1 VIVSCGEAL
10 FDVLVQPEQVGAPTA
25 WHPVAGGGPFNSA
38 IALARLGVAAGFLGR
53 LSNGPLGQ
61 RLVDHLQA
69 EGVSCRYVTRSDA
82 PTALALVDRPTTGSD
97 VSYTFYMD
105 GTAERGL
112 LTEHIDEITDDVAAL
127 HFGTLGLVLEP
138 MASTLLALMM
148 QQQGRRLISLDPNV
162 RARLI
167 GDPAAYRARIEAA
180 VAMADVVKVSDADAE
195 WLDAGGDI
203 EALVARWRASGP
215 AMLVLTRG
223 ADGATAWCGEHRV
236 DVPAVP
242 VVVTDTVGAG
252 DTFDAGVLC
261 WLAEHGRLHRH
272 GVASL
277 DRPQLDAMVRF
288 AAACAAVTV
297 SRAGA
302 DPPTRAEV
310 NPPRV

>member
-1 VIVSCGEAL
+1 
-10 FDVLVQPEQVGAPTA
+10 
-25 WHPVAGGGPFNSA
+25 
-38 IALARLGVAAGFLGR
+38 
-53 LSNGPLGQ
+53 
-61 RLVDHLQA
+61 
-69 EGVSCRYVTRSDA
+69 
-82 PTALALVDRPTTGSD
+82 
-97 VSYTFYMD
+97 
-105 GTAERGL
+105 
-112 LTEHIDEITDDVAAL
+112 
-127 HFGTLGLVLEP
+127 
-138 MASTLLALMM
+138 
-148 QQQGRRLISLDPNV
+148 
-162 RARLI
+162 
-167 GDPAAYRARIEAA
+167 

-242 VVVTDTVGAG
+242 VAVTDTVGAG

-261 WLAEHGRLHRH
+261 WLAEHDRLHRG